1 MAKKQDIKLVAP
13 EAQAPVAP
21 QPPVGELEA
30 AAKKAAEDQAIAEAE
45 AAAKKAAEDQALAD
59 AEAAAKKAAEDEA
72 NQGEESE
79 ESNLDIAEQMVSATK
94 EFYMG
99 IFGELTATMFEPL
112 KQVIKE
118 ARFKAGEIDGTED
131 KIQKE
136 DLDDMVQSNLDL
148 ANEALARL
156 NGEL

>member
-13 EAQAPVAP
+13 EEVATTEEVVTTEEVATTEVATTEAATTEAATTGELGSEGEGAP
-21 QPPVGELEA
+21 QPPVGELDSES
-30 AAKKAAEDQAIAEAE
+30 
-45 AAAKKAAEDQALAD
+45 
-59 AEAAAKKAAEDEA
+59 
-72 NQGEESE
+72 EESE

-112 KQVIKE
+112 EQVIKE

-136 DLDDMVQSNLDL
+136 DLDDLVQSNLDL